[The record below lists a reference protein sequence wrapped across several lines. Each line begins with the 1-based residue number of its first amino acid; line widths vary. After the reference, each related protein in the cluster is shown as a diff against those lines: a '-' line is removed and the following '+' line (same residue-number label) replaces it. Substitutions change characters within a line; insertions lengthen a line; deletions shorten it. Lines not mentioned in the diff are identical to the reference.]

1 MIPYGEYMMVNEF
14 TDLYV
19 KIEGEWIFYGPF
31 RMSSLLEKTDTGWI
45 ALHQHGSY
53 PDMKA
58 LEGEAFS
65 IDALKAENAKL
76 QEAVKSRTIE
86 LEIEVSL
93 ERVRAVA
100 MGMKKPEDMLDVC
113 RIISSQL
120 QQFGIAKIRNVQTA
134 IIDESI
140 GQYLCYQYF
149 PAYDETTIEDT
160 EYHKSPVE
168 QEMVREMLASR
179 DGHFIGSLVG
189 EALEVFRSHR
199 KEENHFPDPLLDQA
213 SEVSYSF
220 LSIGE
225 GGLGLSLY
233 QDMEEGILTLFKRFH
248 QVFSLAYQRFRDIQ
262 KAEAQARE
270 AKIEA
275 ALERV
280 RSKALAMHDS
290 HDISETS
297 SAAFE
302 ELKKLG
308 IHSIRSGVGL
318 LAGKLL

>member
-1 MIPYGEYMMVNEF
+1 
-14 TDLYV
+14 
-19 KIEGEWIFYGPF
+19 
-31 RMSSLLEKTDTGWI
+31 
-45 ALHQHGSY
+45 
-53 PDMKA
+53 
-58 LEGEAFS
+58 
-65 IDALKAENAKL
+65 
-76 QEAVKSRTIE
+76 
-86 LEIEVSL
+86 
-93 ERVRAVA
+93 
-100 MGMKKPEDMLDVC
+100 MLDVC
-113 RIISSQL
+113 RIISDQL

-134 IIDESI
+134 IIDEHI

-149 PAYDETTIEDT
+149 PAYDQTTIEDT
-160 EYHKSPVE
+160 DYHKSPVE

-179 DGHFIGSLVG
+179 DGHFIGSLAG
-189 EALEVFRSHR
+189 EALDVFRSHR

-213 SEVSYSF
+213 SELSYSF

-233 QDMEEGILTLFKRFH
+233 QAMDEGILTLFKRFH

-262 KAEAQARE
+262 KAEAQTRE
-270 AKIEA
+270 AQIEA

-290 HDISETS
+290 NDISETS

-318 LAGKLL
+318 LTEGSHDAQVYAATEAADGRIKALTTKRSMFDHPALILQYEEWKKQIDFEQVLSGDELMSYYNHQFFQSAKDRMHNANAGITGVRILFFL